1 MTSTVKLGEVCHMR
15 SGDKGDISNI
25 SLIPYDEADYEWI
38 GEVVTAE
45 LVQSIFAPIIQGEVT
60 RYEVPGIRSYNFV
73 ITRALGGGVS
83 RTLALDI
90 HGKAYGVLLAET
102 EIEPRPDRNSNSNSN
117 KEQDQ

>member
-1 MTSTVKLGEVCHMR
+1 VKLGEVCHMR

-38 GEVVTAE
+38 GSVVTASFVE
-45 LVQSIFAPIIQGEVT
+45 SIFAPIIGGTVT

-73 ITRALGGGVS
+73 LTRALGGGVS

-102 EIEPRPDRNSNSNSN
+102 DIPTKP